1 MEERFKPS
9 IQEETKTEIMRSL
22 PRKEALDEK
31 ERGTFLL
38 IKMLRIFDNCKARPT
53 SRLRTRRR
61 KLRQQQKHTNQIL
74 GLILGEK
81 NNRKLTLRHKRRKEY
96 QPSFVISVAK
106 NSVRRKVRDPTM
118 IWLHIVRRR
127 EPVSS
132 ETSKVRGGKLTATLG
147 RTLTGTQTLL
157 LG

>member
-1 MEERFKPS
+1 MAN
-9 IQEETKTEIMRSL
+9 IKTENI
-22 PRKEALDEK
+22 
-31 ERGTFLL
+31 
-38 IKMLRIFDNCKARPT
+38 
-53 SRLRTRRR
+53 RR
-61 KLRQQQKHTNQIL
+61 KLRQQQKHMNQIL

-118 IWLHIVRRR
+118 IWLHIIRRR
-127 EPVSS
+127 TSLL
-132 ETSKVRGGKLTATLG
+132 ETGKVGGGKLTATFG